1 MFLADSFSL
10 LASSREGDSRPLP
23 TSHRPHH
30 QDSRRQSRR
39 CDRRRSLTCCLWS
52 QQTGSVETA
61 ARVRV
66 STAVPHGGAPSAP
79 HHHHRPKG
87 AVRSPSQPPSRLY
100 HRSQPARAHHEPAR
114 GCRVPGGQWTGWIS
128 RHTFAAPFV
137 QWGNAPPFDLRS
149 LRSRLARNTG
159 IDPQT
164 RRR

>member
-1 MFLADSFSL
+1 M

-52 QQTGSVETA
+52 QQTGSVETV

-100 HRSQPARAHHEPAR
+100 HRSQPARANCEPAR
-114 GCRVPGGQWTGWIS
+114 RCREPVGRESVGVKHRLHTSFAHGCP
-128 RHTFAAPFV
+128 AAPAAI
-137 QWGNAPPFDLRS
+137 GDRYI
-149 LRSRLARNTG
+149 RLARTQG
-159 IDPQT
+159 TDST
-164 RRR
+164 RRRRE